1 MAKVIVL
8 SNQKGG
14 VGKTTTANALAVI
27 FKARGYR
34 VLAVDMDPQG
44 NLSFSMGADTD
55 GSATI
60 YDVLKGELKT
70 RFAVQRTALVDIIP
84 SNILLS
90 SIELEF
96 TGASREYLLRS
107 ALQTLLP
114 LYDYIFIDSP
124 PALGILTVNAFTAAD
139 YVLVPLLSD
148 IFSLQGITQLKETI
162 DRVRNYCNPDI
173 QMLGAFLTKHNAR
186 TRFSKEIKGTLDMV
200 AADLDMP
207 VLQTSVR
214 ESISLRE
221 AQSLQQS
228 ILDYAPYSNAVL
240 DYGRLTNEL
249 LERGLA

>member
-1 MAKVIVL
+1 M
-8 SNQKGG
+8 
-14 VGKTTTANALAVI
+14 
-27 FKARGYR
+27 
-34 VLAVDMDPQG
+34 
-44 NLSFSMGADTD
+44 
-55 GSATI
+55 
-60 YDVLKGELKT
+60 
-70 RFAVQRTALVDIIP
+70 
-84 SNILLS
+84 
-90 SIELEF
+90 
-96 TGASREYLLRS
+96 
-107 ALQTLLP
+107 
-114 LYDYIFIDSP
+114 
-124 PALGILTVNAFTAAD
+124 
-139 YVLVPLLSD
+139 LVPLLSD